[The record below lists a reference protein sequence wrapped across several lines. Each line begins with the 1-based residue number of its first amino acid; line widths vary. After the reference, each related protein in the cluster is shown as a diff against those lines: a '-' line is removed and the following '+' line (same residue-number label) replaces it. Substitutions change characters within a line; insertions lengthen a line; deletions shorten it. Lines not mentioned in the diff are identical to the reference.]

1 MILVVRPTAVAASK
15 GISVST
21 VCLNSVQSNSSG
33 FPSKLNGSLKTT
45 LLLNSARVAQWMR
58 RRSPKPKI
66 GGSSP
71 PVGTPAFQSWEPVPH
86 LLVSMYIMYDMRE
99 KRGNKI
105 VYILHKVLREQP
117 IVCQFIMLNL
127 VAVALSISEW
137 LNFFVSL
144 PNTSSNPLCHPLPLN
159 NVPSYLLQ
167 VCLLAGQPTDE
178 QEFNRAN

>member
-1 MILVVRPTAVAASK
+1 
-15 GISVST
+15 
-21 VCLNSVQSNSSG
+21 
-33 FPSKLNGSLKTT
+33 
-45 LLLNSARVAQWMR
+45 
-58 RRSPKPKI
+58 
-66 GGSSP
+66 
-71 PVGTPAFQSWEPVPH
+71 
-86 LLVSMYIMYDMRE
+86 MYIMYDMRE

-127 VAVALSISEW
+127 VAVALCIPEW

-167 VCLLAGQPTDE
+167 VCLLDERPSGRRTGIQAGELKNGARLDAAE
-178 QEFNRAN
+178 VA